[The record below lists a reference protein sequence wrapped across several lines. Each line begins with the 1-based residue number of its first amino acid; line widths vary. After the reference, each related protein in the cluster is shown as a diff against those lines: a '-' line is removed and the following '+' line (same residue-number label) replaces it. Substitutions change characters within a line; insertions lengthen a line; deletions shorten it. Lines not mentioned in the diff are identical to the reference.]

1 MRNEGGRALL
11 VLLFIKQILKKKTII
26 NKFYAWVFNFDKSDF
41 IFSLLFLLLFWVDI
55 FGGCV
60 GTESCRKNFGFG
72 GL

>member
-1 MRNEGGRALL
+1 MRGFLILIKAI
-11 VLLFIKQILKKKTII
+11 LFIH
-26 NKFYAWVFNFDKSDF
+26 
-41 IFSLLFLLLFWVDI
+41 LLFLLLFWVDI

>member
-1 MRNEGGRALL
+1 MRG
-11 VLLFIKQILKKKTII
+11 
-26 NKFYAWVFNFDKSDF
+26 
-41 IFSLLFLLLFWVDI
+41 FLLLIKAILFIHILLLLFFGVDI